1 MDKNFEMKLLVWGE
15 LNRIIS
21 EDLSDADKED
31 LAKLMDILKID
42 TWFVVV
48 FFFKN
53 ENLLLDFLLD
63 LDLSRLNKDPKLIK
77 LYNDFVGD
85 SKISSLQFKRLQEIF
100 RSISV
105 IVFSNK
111 AFRKDP
117 VLKIFYDLH
126 KDNLFLIDERL
137 NGINLDSAVESKP
150 ESENRTEAKT
160 LLFTRF
166 MFLENHDKKEFIFFK
181 ALKDKKKIDINTL
194 EEDFKVVFSTH
205 KISKKFKKVNWI
217 GSIFQLKKIIK
228 IMINKKIIYDDIN
241 YLDTIINCFLL
252 KGKEITKKKLDAR
265 GKPHTIEY
273 QINLLE
279 TIFMYK
285 TKK

>member
-21 EDLSDADKED
+21 EDLIDSEKKD

-53 ENLLLDFLLD
+53 ENLLLDFLID

-77 LYNDFVGD
+77 LYKDFVGD

-117 VLKIFYDLH
+117 SLKIFFDLH

-137 NGINLDSAVESKP
+137 NGINLDSALESKP
-150 ESENRTEAKT
+150 ESENRPEAKT

-166 MFLENHDKKEFIFFK
+166 MFLENHDKKEFNFFK
-181 ALKDKKKIDINTL
+181 ALKDEKKIDINTL
-194 EEDFKVVFSTH
+194 EEDFKVVFSTQ

-228 IMINKKIIYDDIN
+228 IMIDKKIIYDDIN

-252 KGKEITKKKLDAR
+252 KGEQITKKKLDAR
-265 GKPHTIEY
+265 GKLNTIAY
-273 QINLLE
+273 QQPLLDH
-279 TIFMYK
+279 IFFS
-285 TKK
+285 KKK